1 MVENQW
7 YSRGYITHGSYFVYK
22 GIKYGEHTTVLFK
35 EDFYERVGDHET
47 DPMRFFGWKYPYY
60 RMFQSIETKN
70 DKMIWNFSTSD
81 KWSIDRSFV
90 NFVPERDIEKIVGPV
105 YYITPKELV
114 KLRFNNGTWFNYIWQ
129 QTLAYLVCL
138 LVTSICTQWYLTW
151 TIGLYLYLRL
161 CYIELSKE
169 EFIR

>member
-22 GIKYGEHTTVLFK
+22 EIKYGEHTTVLFK

-105 YYITPKELV
+105 YYMTPKELV